1 VTGNVAAFRLAK
13 ITILDAL
20 EYLGLRSQNRV
31 LRFRNVAV
39 DDCCER
45 GVLFSLESA
54 GTLQLGFAFDDPG
67 ISGLPALKALRFAM
81 EDCAPFFN
89 DDLSGKGL

>member
-1 VTGNVAAFRLAK
+1 MTAA
-13 ITILDAL
+13 
-20 EYLGLRSQNRV
+20 
-31 LRFRNVAV
+31 
-39 DDCCER
+39 R
-45 GVLFSLESA
+45 GGLFSLESA
-54 GTLQLGFAFDDPG
+54 GTLELGFAFDDPG